1 MTDAH
6 IDKMKAQLKQLEGQ
20 LKEASADA
28 RIKIQEQIDEIKRKM
43 QGNDY

>member
-6 IDKMKAQLKQLEGQ
+6 IDKWKAQLKQLEGQ
-20 LKEASADA
+20 LQEASADA
-28 RIKIQEQIDEIKRKM
+28 RIKIQEQIDEIKKKM

>member
-20 LKEASADA
+20 LQEASADV
-28 RIKIQEQIDEIKRKM
+28 RINIQNKIDEIKKKM
-43 QGNDY
+43 QEDD